1 MSLNSR
7 ALALRLST
15 LLLPALA
22 LACRA
27 DLGGPTPPDAAPAVS
42 GAAATQAS
50 QAWTESLSAALSGGQ
65 VTVILT
71 EEQLTSALAQRL
83 EADPEP
89 ILRSP
94 AVFLRDGVIQVYGV
108 AQQGPFEVSVR
119 LEITPVLTSDG
130 QLRFELTSADFGPF
144 PASEGIRASI
154 SGMLSEALVGPL
166 GTLATGIRVTSV
178 AVADG
183 ELAIVAELR

>member
-1 MSLNSR
+1 M
-7 ALALRLST
+7 
-15 LLLPALA
+15 LLVLTAAA

-27 DLGGPTPPDAAPAVS
+27 DLGGPIPPDVPPAVS
-42 GAAATQAS
+42 RSAATEAS
-50 QAWTESLSAALSGGQ
+50 QAWTEGLAAALATGR

-83 EADPEP
+83 AADPEP

-94 AVFLRDGVIQVYGV
+94 AVFLRDGTIQVYGV

-154 SGMLSEALVGPL
+154 SSMLSEALVGPL
-166 GTLATGIRVTSV
+166 GTLATGMRVTSV